1 MAVISILAVEGG
13 LYSNIT
19 AMHDAFYIAELWY
32 RKFAGPSETPLFS
45 TRIVTLDGNPVEACG
60 GFKVTPECAIVDAGY
75 SDYMIITPNL
85 PHLTD
90 MPKHIDH
97 LCSHLTGIMD
107 TGTTIATVCTG
118 SFILAETGLLNGKRA
133 TTNWQFARMFK
144 KKYPLVRLEP
154 DQALVQDGNIITT
167 GAVTSV
173 YGLILNMIKEI
184 ATPSLAALVSK
195 ALLIEGG
202 RTEQTPYML
211 YSPSK
216 SHGDDQVLEAQ
227 NYIEKKFA
235 QITSMDDVAKEV
247 GVSPR
252 NLIRRF
258 KKATGDPPLKYL
270 QQIRIQKAKEKLETT
285 KDTVDEITWAVG
297 YKDISS
303 FGRLFKQYTQLSP
316 RTYREKFALPD
327 RY

>member
-1 MAVISILAVEGG
+1 M
-13 LYSNIT
+13 
-19 AMHDAFYIAELWY
+19 
-32 RKFAGPSETPLFS
+32 
-45 TRIVTLDGNPVEACG
+45 
-60 GFKVTPECAIVDAGY
+60 VDAGY

-90 MPKHIDH
+90 MPKHIDQ

-107 TGTTIATVCTG
+107 TGATIATVCTG

-173 YGLILNMIKEI
+173 YGLILNIIKEI